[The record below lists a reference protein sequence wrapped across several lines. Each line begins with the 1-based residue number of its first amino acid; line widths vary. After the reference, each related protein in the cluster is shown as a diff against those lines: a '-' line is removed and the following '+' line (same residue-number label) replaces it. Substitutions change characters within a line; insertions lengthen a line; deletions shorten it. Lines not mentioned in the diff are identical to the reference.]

1 MSADTAK
8 GSRALA
14 WACLFAIYV
23 VWGTTYLAIRVVVR
37 EMPPFAA
44 AALRFSSAGLVLG
57 GLALVFERKQGWP
70 SVRQWRDYSL
80 AGICFLAGGN
90 AGVMWAEQ
98 RVPSGLAALLVATVP
113 LWVTFLDG
121 LRPGG
126 QPWTRRVWMGVLL
139 GFIGVAFVAR
149 PQGGAEAGHWAGIAA
164 LQAASLLWTFGAL
177 YVQSVRRKLA
187 TLSATAVEMIVGSV
201 VLFLE
206 SRLAGEDL
214 TRVAHASPD
223 AWRGLAYLVVFG
235 SLIGF
240 TAFAYA
246 LHELPASTV
255 GTYAYVNPV
264 VAVLL
269 GRMFLAEP
277 LAASTLAGAVLIVV
291 AVVVTTHRS
300 AAAAGRLSTA
310 DKACDGP

>member
-1 MSADTAK
+1 MSEPRAGGT
-8 GSRALA
+8 RALA
-14 WACLFAIYV
+14 WACLFTIYV
-23 VWGTTYLAIRVVVR
+23 VWGTTYLAIRVVVQ

-44 AALRFSSAGLVLG
+44 AAMRFSSAGLVLAL
-57 GLALVFERKQGWP
+57 LALVFERAHGLP
-70 SVRQWRDYSL
+70 TARQWRDYGI
-80 AGICFLAGGN
+80 AGVCFLAGGN

-126 QPWTRRVWMGVLL
+126 QRWTRRVWLGVLL
-139 GFIGVAFVAR
+139 GFIGVVFVAR
-149 PQGGAEAGHWAGIAA
+149 PQGGAEGGHWFGIAA
-164 LQAASLLWTFGAL
+164 LQVASLLWTFGAL
-177 YVQSVRRKLA
+177 FVQSLPQKLP
-187 TLSATAVEMIVGSV
+187 TFWATAVEMIVGSV
-201 VLFLE
+201 FLLIE
-206 SRLAGEDL
+206 SLVAGEDL
-214 TRVAHASPD
+214 HRFAVASSD
-223 AWRGLAYLVVFG
+223 AWYGLAYLAVFG

-269 GRMFLAEP
+269 GRLFLREP
-277 LAASTLAGAVLIVV
+277 LAGSTLVGAALIVV

-300 AAAAGRLSTA
+300 VPKGGSLES
-310 DKACDGP
+310 